1 MIAETV
7 ANFVFPSGSRC
18 RCGRVFDLPRA
29 DFPHALRRFS
39 QRTLFSS
46 TSSIES
52 SAREVEGAYTR
63 ARELCERLGD
73 PPESFSALNG
83 LYTVYFLR
91 DEIRPAYDL
100 AEQLLLRAQSAHDP
114 ALLLLAYEALG
125 QTSHQKG
132 ELLRA
137 KEQLEMAVS
146 FYDRERHRP
155 LAFLIGFDPEV
166 ACLSYGSWT
175 LWYLGYPDQAL
186 KMGNE
191 ALALA
196 QGLSHP
202 HTLAFAEFFFCVLR
216 QFRREAR
223 AAQEIAKRVI
233 ALSAERGFTHW
244 LTSATSLRGWAMAE
258 QGLHE
263 EGIVQ
268 MQEGLAAIRA
278 TGSVLGWP
286 YFMCLLAEACMKTGC
301 LDDGLSALAEA
312 LPFAD
317 EHEDLVAEA
326 ETHRLKGELLLRQD
340 HSKAAEAQ
348 SCFQRAIEIARNQ
361 NAKSWELRAT
371 MSLARLLNGQGKRDE
386 ARTTLVEIYGWF
398 TEGFDTA
405 DLKDAKALLDELGT

>member
-1 MIAETV
+1 
-7 ANFVFPSGSRC
+7 
-18 RCGRVFDLPRA
+18 
-29 DFPHALRRFS
+29 
-39 QRTLFSS
+39 
-46 TSSIES
+46 
-52 SAREVEGAYTR
+52 
-63 ARELCERLGD
+63 
-73 PPESFSALNG
+73 LNG

-186 KMGNE
+186 KMGDE

-202 HTLAFAEFFFCVLR
+202 HTLAFAQFFFCFLR

-223 AAQEIAKRVI
+223 AAQEIAERVI
-233 ALSAERGFTHW
+233 ALS
-244 LTSATSLRGWAMAE
+244 AE

-263 EGIVQ
+263 EGIVE
-268 MQEGLAAIRA
+268 MQEGLAAIRV

-286 YFMCLLAEACMKTGC
+286 DFLCLLAEVCRETGRF
-301 LDDGLSALAEA
+301 DDGLSAVAEA

-317 EHEDLVAEA
+317 EHEDRVAEA
-326 ETHRLKGELLLRQD
+326 ETHRLKGELLLKQNN
-340 HSKAAEAQ
+340 SNAAEPQ
-348 SCFQRAIEIARNQ
+348 SCFEQAIEIARHQ
-361 NAKSWELRAT
+361 SAKSWELRAT
-371 MSLARLLNGQGKRDE
+371 TSLARLLAKRGRRDE
-386 ARTTLVEIYGWF
+386 ARAMLAEIYGWF

-405 DLKDAKALLDELGT
+405 DLKDAKALLDELSG